1 MHLIGLDL
9 GTTGCK
15 AIVFDAEGRALG
27 RAFREY
33 AVICDAPAKAEQ
45 DANQVWALTK
55 EVLREAVAGSGPT
68 QVRALSVSVQG
79 DAIIPVDREFNP
91 LHPAILG
98 MDYRS
103 APQARRCEEKFG
115 AFPLFQR
122 TGMRPHPLNSL
133 AKVLWLR
140 DTAPHLLAHAWRVVT
155 YADFILGRLGGG
167 AVLDHTMASR
177 TMAFNLANK
186 TWDAEI
192 HRELDLDPNQW
203 SPPAPSGT
211 PAGHLRAPLAA
222 ELGLPKG
229 LLLLAGGHDQ
239 TCAALG
245 AGVVGAGR
253 GVVSTG
259 TAEVLS
265 TAFVQPSL
273 TRTMF
278 EGFYPCYLHAKAG
291 MYFTFALNHVGG
303 LLLRWWRDQ
312 FATQESLD
320 ASAAGRDP
328 YHLMDERM
336 TDGLSPVLVVPHLN
350 GSGTPICDLE
360 ARGAILGLTL
370 ATTRHDVAKALLE
383 SLCFELLFNLETLQT
398 AGVRVDELVAV
409 GGGARSERWLQLK
422 ADVLGRPIRP
432 LRCREAAC
440 WGAALLAGT
449 GAGVFRSLDDAAG
462 RTVAFDRAYEPR
474 PDRTARYRERYAAY
488 QPAVAALREVHRQL

>member
-1 MHLIGLDL
+1 M
-9 GTTGCK
+9 
-15 AIVFDAEGRALG
+15 
-27 RAFREY
+27 
-33 AVICDAPAKAEQ
+33 
-45 DANQVWALTK
+45 LTK
-55 EVLREAVAGSGPT
+55 EVLREAVVRAGPT
-68 QVRALSVSVQG
+68 HVRALSVSVQG
-79 DAIIPVDREFNP
+79 DAIIPVDRDFNP

-103 APQARRCEEKFG
+103 APQARRCEEQFG
-115 AFPLFQR
+115 AFELFQR

-133 AKVLWLR
+133 TKLLWLR
-140 DTAPHLLAHAWRVVT
+140 DTAPQILARAWRIVT

-167 AVLDHTMASR
+167 AVMDHTMASR
-177 TMAFNLANK
+177 TMGFNLATK
-186 TWDAEI
+186 TWVAEI
-192 HRELDLDPNQW
+192 HRTLELDVNLW
-203 SPPAPSGT
+203 SPAAPSGT

-265 TAFVQPSL
+265 TAFIQPSL

-291 MYFTFALNHVGG
+291 MFFTFALNHVGG
-303 LLLRWWRDQ
+303 LLLCWWRDQ
-312 FATQESLD
+312 FATQEVAD
-320 ASAAGRDP
+320 AQAAGSDP

-336 TDGLSPVLVVPHLN
+336 PDGRSPVLVVPHLN
-350 GSGTPICDLE
+350 GSGTPTCDLE
-360 ARGAILGLTL
+360 GKGAILGLTL
-370 ATTRHDVAKALLE
+370 STTRHEVAKALLE
-383 SLCFELLFNLETLQT
+383 SLCFELLLNLETLQS

-409 GGGARSERWLQLK
+409 GGGARSDRWLQLK
-422 ADVLGRPIRP
+422 ADVLGRPLRIP
-432 LRCREAAC
+432 RCREAAC

-449 GAGVFRSLDDAAG
+449 GAGLFRSLEDATQ
-462 RTVAFDRAYEPR
+462 RTVTFDREYEPR

-488 QPAVAALREVHRQL
+488 QPAVAALRDVHRQL